1 MTGQSPLLEMRQ
13 VCKSFPGVRALDGV
27 NFFVRRGEVH
37 ALMGENGAGK
47 STLIKVLTGVYRRD
61 FGSVVLDGRAI
72 NPATPGEAQW
82 LGIST
87 VYQEVNLVPTLSVAE
102 NLFLGRLPKLAGLA
116 VRWGAVRKRSEAAL
130 ARLDLRVDVT
140 RPLGSYSIAIQQ
152 MVAIAR
158 ALDISAKLLILD
170 EPTSSLDA
178 DEVSRLFG
186 VMRRLREQGLGIVFV
201 THFLEQV
208 YEVTDRITVLRN
220 GRLVGEYETK
230 ALPRRELIGRMMGR
244 ELAGFETEGHGG
256 TAGMAPRDGAPP
268 LARRVVLRAHGL
280 GRRGVIKPFDLE
292 ICEGEV
298 VGLAGLL
305 GSGRTEI
312 AKLLFGVEPADQ
324 GVAHIDGR
332 PMRLLS
338 PRHAIARGFAFLP
351 EDRKTE
357 GIIPE
362 LSVRENIILALQASK
377 GWVAAL
383 SRRKQEEL
391 AEHYIKALGI
401 ATPHAE
407 QSIRNLSGGNQQKA
421 LIARWL
427 ASNPRLLILDEPT
440 RGIDVGAKAEIQK
453 LILELCRNGM
463 AVLFI
468 SSELEE
474 TVRCSDRVAVLRD
487 REKVAELSGEHVS
500 ENRILQT
507 IAEGRRAEQGRV
519 VA

>member
-1 MTGQSPLLEMRQ
+1 MADSPPLLQMRD
-13 VCKSFPGVRALDGV
+13 VRKSFPGVRALDGV

-61 FGSVVLDGRAI
+61 GGAVVFDGAPIDPRT
-72 NPATPGEAQW
+72 PAEAQA

-102 NLFLGRLPKLAGLA
+102 NLFLGRLPKHLGVA
-116 VRWGAVRKRSEAAL
+116 VGWGEVRRRSEAAL
-130 ARLDLRVDVT
+130 ARLDLRGIDVT
-140 RPLGSYSIAIQQ
+140 RPLSAYSIAIQQ

-158 ALDISAKLLILD
+158 ALDVSAKLLILD

-178 DEVSRLFG
+178 GEVARLFD

-208 YEVTDRITVLRN
+208 YQVTDRITVLRN
-220 GRLVGEYETK
+220 GRLVGEYETQQ
-230 ALPRRELIGRMMGR
+230 LPRAELISKMMGR
-244 ELAGFETEGHGG
+244 ELAAFEISGHGTG
-256 TAGMAPRDGAPP
+256 AGAATA
-268 LARRVVLRAHGL
+268 ARGDANQRTFLRVQGF
-280 GRRGVIKPFDLE
+280 GRRGKIEPFDLE
-292 ICEGEV
+292 INEGEV

-312 AKLLFGVEPADQ
+312 AKLLFGVDPADRGQ
-324 GVAHIDGR
+324 AFVDGAPVA
-332 PMRLLS
+332 LSS
-338 PRHAIARGFAFLP
+338 PRGAIARRFAFLP

-357 GIIPE
+357 GIVPE

-377 GWVAAL
+377 GWLAAL
-383 SRRKQEEL
+383 SRRKQEEM
-391 AEHYIKALGI
+391 ADHYIKALGI
-401 ATPHAE
+401 STPHAE

-453 LILELCRNGM
+453 LILDLCRRGM

-487 REKVAELSGEHVS
+487 RHKVAELAGEQIS
-500 ENRILQT
+500 EQGIMQT
-507 IAEGRRAEQGRV
+507 IAGTKS
-519 VA
+519 

>member
-1 MTGQSPLLEMRQ
+1 MRGIRR
-13 VCKSFPGVRALDGV
+13 SFPGVRALDGV
-27 NFFVRRGEVH
+27 DFTVRRGEIH

-47 STLIKVLTGVYRRD
+47 STLIKVLTGVYPRD
-61 FGSVVLDGRAI
+61 GGDALLDGVSIDPRS
-72 NPATPGEAQW
+72 PLDAQK

-87 VYQEVNLVPTLSVAE
+87 VYQEVNLIPTLSVAE
-102 NLFLGRLPKLAGLA
+102 NLFLGRLPTVAGLA
-116 VRWGAVRKRSEAAL
+116 VRWRAVRKHSREAL
-130 ARLDLRVDVT
+130 ARLDLNLDVS
-140 RPLGSYSIAIQQ
+140 RPLSSYSIAIQQ

-158 ALDISAKLLILD
+158 ALDVSAKLLILD

-178 DEVSRLFG
+178 GEVQRLFG

-208 YEVTDRITVLRN
+208 YQVTDRITVLRN
-220 GRLVGEYETK
+220 GKLVGEYETK
-230 ALPRRELIGRMMGR
+230 NLPRAELIGKMMGK
-244 ELAGFETEGHGG
+244 ELAAFEMSGQGTDAGAAATAQADRPALLSVRGF
-256 TAGMAPRDGAPP
+256 
-268 LARRVVLRAHGL
+268 
-280 GRRGVIKPFDLE
+280 GRRGMIQPFDLE
-292 ICEGEV
+292 IRQGEV

-312 AKLLFGVEPADQ
+312 AKLLFGVAPADQ
-324 GVAHIDGR
+324 GEARIDGN
-332 PMRLLS
+332 PVTLNS
-338 PRHAIARGFAFLP
+338 PRRAIAHRFAFLP
-351 EDRKTE
+351 EDRKTD
-357 GIIPE
+357 GIVPE

-391 AEHYIKALGI
+391 AEHYIKALNI

-407 QSIRNLSGGNQQKA
+407 QAIRNLSGGNQQKA

-453 LILELCRNGM
+453 LILQLCRDGM

-487 REKVAELSGEHVS
+487 REKIAELEKGHVS
-500 ENRILQT
+500 EEAILHT
-507 IAEGRRAEQGRV
+507 IAGKGQSGTSRRQATHT
-519 VA
+519 

>member
-1 MTGQSPLLEMRQ
+1 MTAAGFPIGANDAAPILQMRHIR
-13 VCKSFPGVRALDGV
+13 KSFPGVRALDGV
-27 NFFVRRGEVH
+27 DFFVRRGEVH

-47 STLIKVLTGVYRRD
+47 STLIKVLTGVYRGD
-61 FGSVVLDGRAI
+61 EGEVLLDGKSIDPRS
-72 NPATPGEAQW
+72 PLDAQH

-102 NLFLGRLPKLAGLA
+102 NLFLGRLPTIGGVA

-130 ARLDLRVDVT
+130 ARLDLNIDVS

-158 ALDISAKLLILD
+158 ALDVSAKLLILD

-178 DEVSRLFG
+178 GEVERLFA
-186 VMRRLREQGLGIVFV
+186 VMQRLRDQGLGIVFV
-201 THFLEQV
+201 THFLDQV
-208 YEVTDRITVLRN
+208 YAVTDRITVLRN
-220 GRLVGEYETK
+220 GKLVGEYETK
-230 ALPRRELIGRMMGR
+230 NLPRAELIGRMMGR
-244 ELAGFETEGHGG
+244 ELAAFEASGQGTGGAGAAGEQKRTLLRVSGFGKR
-256 TAGMAPRDGAPP
+256 GM
-268 LARRVVLRAHGL
+268 
-280 GRRGVIKPFDLE
+280 IQPFDLE
-292 ICEGEV
+292 VREGEV

-312 AKLLFGVEPADQ
+312 AKLLFGVERADQ
-324 GVAHIDGR
+324 GRALVDDRPVA
-332 PMRLLS
+332 LSS
-338 PRHAIARGFAFLP
+338 PRRAIAERFAFLP
-351 EDRKTE
+351 EDRKTD
-357 GIIPE
+357 GIVPE

-383 SRRKQEEL
+383 SRRRQEEL
-391 AEHYIKALGI
+391 AEQYIKALNI
-401 ATPHAE
+401 STPHAE

-421 LIARWL
+421 LIGRWL

-453 LILELCRNGM
+453 LILDLCARGM

-474 TVRCSDRVAVLRD
+474 TVRVIDRVAVLRD
-487 REKVAELSGEHVS
+487 RQKIAELDGEAIS
-500 ENRILQT
+500 EQAILHT
-507 IAEGRRAEQGRV
+507 IAGGRREA
-519 VA
+519 

>member
-1 MTGQSPLLEMRQ
+1 MADQPLLQMRGIR
-13 VCKSFPGVRALDGV
+13 KTFPGVRALDGV
-27 NFFVRRGEVH
+27 DFFVRRGEVH

-47 STLIKVLTGVYRRD
+47 STLIKVLTGVYPRD
-61 FGSVVLDGRAI
+61 GGDILLDGEPLDPRSP
-72 NPATPGEAQW
+72 NEAQH

-102 NLFLGRLPKLAGLA
+102 NLFLGRLPTVAGLA

-130 ARLDLRVDVT
+130 ARLDLKIDVS

-158 ALDISAKLLILD
+158 ALDISARLLILD

-178 DEVSRLFG
+178 GEVARLFA

-208 YEVTDRITVLRN
+208 YQVTDRITVLRN
-220 GRLVGEYETK
+220 GKLVGEYETK
-230 ALPRRELIGRMMGR
+230 DLPRGELIARMMGR
-244 ELAGFETEGHGG
+244 ELAEFEQVGHGS
-256 TAGMAPRDGAPP
+256 GAAEVPSEQKP
-268 LARRVVLRAHGL
+268 TLLRVRGY
-280 GRRGVIKPFDLE
+280 GKRGVIQPFDLE
-292 ICEGEV
+292 IRRGEV

-312 AKLLFGVEPADQ
+312 ARLLFGIDRADTGQAFVDDAPA
-324 GVAHIDGR
+324 A
-332 PMRLLS
+332 LSS
-338 PRHAIARGFAFLP
+338 PRGAIRHGFAFLP

-357 GIIPE
+357 GIVPE

-377 GWVAAL
+377 GWVRAL
-383 SRRKQEEL
+383 SRRRQEEL
-391 AEHYIKALGI
+391 AAQYVKALGI

-407 QSIRNLSGGNQQKA
+407 QAIRNLSGGNQQKA

-453 LILELCRNGM
+453 LILELCREGM

-487 REKVAELSGEHVS
+487 RQKIAELEGERIS
-500 ENRILQT
+500 EEAILAT
-507 IAEGRRAEQGRV
+507 IAGARE
-519 VA
+519 

>member
-1 MTGQSPLLEMRQ
+1 MSRNSRMADSPPLLQMRG
-13 VCKSFPGVRALDGV
+13 VRKVFPGVRALDGV
-27 NFFVRRGEVH
+27 SIDPR
-37 ALMGENGAGK
+37 
-47 STLIKVLTGVYRRD
+47 T
-61 FGSVVLDGRAI
+61 
-72 NPATPGEAQW
+72 PAEAQN

-102 NLFLGRLPKLAGLA
+102 NLFLGRLPKKLGVA
-116 VRWGAVRKRSEAAL
+116 VGWGEVRRRSRAAL
-130 ARLDLRVDVT
+130 ARLELKDVDVT

-158 ALDISAKLLILD
+158 ALDVSAKLLILD

-178 DEVSRLFG
+178 GEVARLFD
-186 VMRRLREQGLGIVFV
+186 VMRRLRDQGLGIVFV

-208 YEVTDRITVLRN
+208 YAITDRITVLRN
-220 GRLVGEYETK
+220 GTLVGEYETK
-230 ALPRRELIGRMMGR
+230 QLPRAELIGKMMGR
-244 ELAGFETEGHGG
+244 ELEAFETAGRGG
-256 TAGMAPRDGAPP
+256 GAGSAPAKRTLVRLKGF
-268 LARRVVLRAHGL
+268 
-280 GRRGVIKPFDLE
+280 GRRGAIKPFDLE
-292 ICEGEV
+292 IREGEV

-312 AKLLFGVEPADQ
+312 ARLLFGADRADA
-324 GVAHIDGR
+324 GTALVDDRSTSLA
-332 PMRLLS
+332 S
-338 PRHAIARGFAFLP
+338 PRAAIACGFAFLP
-351 EDRKTE
+351 EDRKTQ

-377 GWVAAL
+377 GWLAAL
-383 SRRKQEEL
+383 PRRKQDEL
-391 AEHYIKALGI
+391 ADHYVKALGI
-401 ATPHAE
+401 STPHAE

-427 ASNPRLLILDEPT
+427 AANPRLLILDEPT

-453 LILELCRNGM
+453 LILDLCARGM

-487 REKVAELSGEHVS
+487 REKIAELEGEQIS
-500 ENRILQT
+500 EQSILRT
-507 IAEGRRAEQGRV
+507 IAGGKG
-519 VA
+519 

>member
-1 MTGQSPLLEMRQ
+1 MR
-13 VCKSFPGVRALDGV
+13 
-27 NFFVRRGEVH
+27 
-37 ALMGENGAGK
+37 LM
-47 STLIKVLTGVYRRD
+47 S
-61 FGSVVLDGRAI
+61 
-72 NPATPGEAQW
+72 
-82 LGIST
+82 
-87 VYQEVNLVPTLSVAE
+87 
-102 NLFLGRLPKLAGLA
+102 
-116 VRWGAVRKRSEAAL
+116 
-130 ARLDLRVDVT
+130 
-140 RPLGSYSIAIQQ
+140 
-152 MVAIAR
+152 
-158 ALDISAKLLILD
+158 
-170 EPTSSLDA
+170 
-178 DEVSRLFG
+178 
-186 VMRRLREQGLGIVFV
+186 
-201 THFLEQV
+201 
-208 YEVTDRITVLRN
+208 
-220 GRLVGEYETK
+220 
-230 ALPRRELIGRMMGR
+230 
-244 ELAGFETEGHGG
+244 
-256 TAGMAPRDGAPP
+256 PRD
-268 LARRVVLRAHGL
+268 
-280 GRRGVIKPFDLE
+280 
-292 ICEGEV
+292 
-298 VGLAGLL
+298 
-305 GSGRTEI
+305 
-312 AKLLFGVEPADQ
+312 
-324 GVAHIDGR
+324 
-332 PMRLLS
+332 
-338 PRHAIARGFAFLP
+338 AIARGFAFLP

-500 ENRILQT
+500 EHRILET
-507 IAEGRRAEQGRV
+507 IAVGRRVERGGV